1 MDCHNSV
8 ALCAGLFR
16 PWPSLLVV
24 AGKPTASSCPGSSGG
39 RQESNRFITSQYS
52 RAKRAVLFPIELI
65 VVALVLG
72 CSGSGGSS
80 APAQTPGGNQ
90 STDNAPVITRVGA
103 ATIDVALGSNYQ
115 DEGATAEDDIDGD
128 VTADIII
135 GGDTVDTAVEG
146 SYLVTYNVTDSA
158 NNAATQITRT
168 VIVFASDWPMSTPEE
183 QSMNSATLN
192 GVMDFIEQASLDV
205 ESLIVIRHGYI
216 VLEEYPDPEYDR
228 DSMHI
233 VHSITKSFVSAL
245 IGIAI
250 QQGHIAGV
258 DQKMVDLFPDRNVG
272 NLDGGKQ
279 DVTLEDILTM
289 TAGMEWAEWAEPY
302 VDCSNDYINAL
313 WCQGDPV
320 QHILDLPMSEQP
332 GTRWNYNGGTSHLL
346 SALVAGFSG
355 TNDTLDFAREFLFL
369 PMGITVS
376 DWEFDGTE
384 IIRQGGGGLWLR
396 PRDMAKFGYLYLHD
410 GNWEGEQIIPAA
422 FVADSVSTHSYFDQS
437 SGYGY
442 QSWWTLPE
450 AGVYY
455 AAGLNGQKIYVVPD
469 LDLVVVFTA
478 YLPDGTDD
486 VQTPMLF
493 DYIMAACDP

>member
-1 MDCHNSV
+1 MFMKIRQ
-8 ALCAGLFR
+8 LC
-16 PWPSLLVV
+16 SVV
-24 AGKPTASSCPGSSGG
+24 AFCAFVTFLLGAISSQASTLGNIS
-39 RQESNRFITSQYS
+39 S
-52 RAKRAVLFPIELI
+52 RA
-65 VVALVLG
+65 VVG
-72 CSGSGGSS
+72 
-80 APAQTPGGNQ
+80 
-90 STDNAPVITRVGA
+90 
-103 ATIDVALGSNYQ
+103 
-115 DEGATAEDDIDGD
+115 EGD
-128 VTADIII
+128 DIII
-135 GGDTVDTAVEG
+135 GGLIISGSADKTVVIRGIGPSMTALGVEG
-146 SYLVTYNVTDSA
+146 ALANPMLRLFDSSGTMIDNNNNWETHDNASLIPEDLQPTNPLEPAIYTTLAPGAYTAHVLGVGADPTGIGLVEIFEVEDAKERNPAV
-158 NNAATQITRT
+158 IT
-168 VIVFASDWPMSTPEE
+168 SDWPMSTPEE
-183 QSMNSATLN
+183 QSMDSATLN

-233 VHSITKSFVSAL
+233 ANSVTKSFVSAL

-279 DVTLEDILTM
+279 DITLEDILTM

-355 TNDTLDFAREFLFL
+355 TNDTLDFAREFLFS

-376 DWEFDGTE
+376 DWEFDGTGM
-384 IIRQGGGGLWLR
+384 IRQGGGGLWLR
-396 PRDMAKFGYLYLHD
+396 PRDMAKFGYLYLHN
-410 GNWEGEQIIPAA
+410 GNWEGEQIVPAA
-422 FVADSVSTHSYFDQS
+422 FVSESVSTQSYFDQS

-442 QSWWTLPE
+442 QSWWTLP
-450 AGVYY
+450 ATGVYY

-478 YLPDGTDD
+478 YLPDGTDH